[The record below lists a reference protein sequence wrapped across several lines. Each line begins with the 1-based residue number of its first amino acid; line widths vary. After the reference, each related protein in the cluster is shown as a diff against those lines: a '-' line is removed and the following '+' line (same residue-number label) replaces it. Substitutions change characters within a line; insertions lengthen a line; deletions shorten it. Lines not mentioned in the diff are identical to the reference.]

1 MELREFSSFQQVYK
15 EYSSK
20 HFDCYVSQEEL
31 EALVLSTPM
40 FLVAKADG
48 NLAAA
53 EISTI
58 TEQIFKLYSNGEDLL
73 PETDSRGGDTEFN
86 YFLNDFEQWQDK
98 FLEVLKEYIAQDTEK
113 QRLVLIMMEAV
124 ANAHHYNPVT
134 AIQLVLNDH
143 THSDIIDGKEDLTA
157 SVNSMSV
164 IEKNT
169 IKEISKKLGL
179 YDNPALKDDISRLN

>member
-20 HFDCYVSQEEL
+20 HLDCYIAQEEF

-40 FLVAKADG
+40 FMVAKADG
-48 NLAAA
+48 HLAAS

-58 TEQIFKLYSNGEDLL
+58 TEEILKMYSNSEDLPL
-73 PETDSRGGDTEFN
+73 ESENQESTEEFN
-86 YFLNDFEQWQDK
+86 YFLNDFDHWKDK
-98 FLEVLKEYIAQDTEK
+98 LLQVLKEYIAQDTEK
-113 QRLVLIMMEAV
+113 QRLTLIMMEAV
-124 ANAHHYNPVT
+124 ANAHHHNPVT

-143 THSDIIDGKEDLTA
+143 THSDIIDGHEDLTT
-157 SVNSMSV
+157 SVKNMSE

-169 IKEISKKLGL
+169 IKEIAQKLGL
-179 YDNPALKDDISRLN
+179 YNNPALQRDLSRFN